1 MNIFKELLD
10 AFNFKLWIQKKQEA
24 KRAQD
29 ILKLIRSRE
38 QERQKLSPTERQKQG
53 AERLKKLLKELKD
66 EEDNKC

>member
-38 QERQKLSPTERQKQG
+38 QEIPHGETETRSGEIKKTI
-53 AERLKKLLKELKD
+53 ERT
-66 EEDNKC
+66 